1 MSSRPS
7 TDKPRTILAAALVDS
22 LIPDGPNCKVV
33 LCHFGSGQ
41 TDFVMDLQRYAKR
54 TGRPILTVNCLPS
67 ETETPFGTLSSLIDN
82 IPATTD
88 FLAVMRELDRA
99 LSAVRGQGE
108 EPALLLMENA
118 HYMDPESAYILAQIV
133 QSRIADLL
141 LLTDEDI
148 GQVENLEPFQSL
160 NVSVTLELGLLNEEE
175 VAAELRRITAAPP
188 TTGSINEIMSL
199 TGGIYELVMLVC
211 AQIESRRMWQRI
223 AGYSVLCTEQLLQND
238 WTDTAVQLVFEQ
250 LSDADA
256 IAIKQIALA
265 GTCDISFTH
274 RWLSSDGSWAFSAGL
289 LRRTQ
294 EGEIALASTLLED
307 MIIRKM
313 PPSEAGELLANPS
326 YADLRFAGKG
336 WRRALWSLLAGG
348 EATDHELAE
357 AACAANDAGQYR
369 EAYELAT
376 APSNEPISVLRRTE
390 ELRAMAKTGQD
401 IDAMADLVHFSS
413 LEVSDAEAESLST
426 FWITILP
433 RYIEKS
439 DVLQQAVTALER
451 IQEQTSGDTRTAV
464 NQRLLLVR
472 FVQSGRNGSVSPE
485 DIEAFLSD
493 SQPVEVVF
501 SALMFGLEHLILEI
515 DDPIARA
522 AVVRLGNEGTF
533 GHKLRAYASVLL
545 AQEVQGKDIAET
557 RILQKSLH
565 AYWPQGMLL
574 NALESTARA
583 WQAEHAGRH
592 EQCLA
597 DLIQATA
604 DFKAGGALDSAQH
617 TAVAVLVRDPEAED
631 LVIRELARSAA
642 SSLPEASPLFRALSA
657 LEEIALPTDGERK
670 LEDVIERLVDSA
682 LPEVA
687 IQGFW
692 HLYRFHSAEAR
703 RIVADNGAV
712 VRKLAEHTDS
722 ERYRVIAEVLMCLGS
737 SPHAV
742 ANLIDQ
748 GDGKV
753 PAEAKDVVWAEVLRA
768 CSDDS
773 ALAAE
778 ARRHLYRKGRKFD
791 TLPVVADVLEQHG
804 LSARE
809 LDISKWAA
817 RGLSNKH
824 IAMELNL
831 SVRTVEGH
839 LYRAFAK
846 LGLRDRTGL
855 NALELA

>member
-1 MSSRPS
+1 M
-7 TDKPRTILAAALVDS
+7 LAAALVDS
-22 LIPDGPNCKVV
+22 SSSDGPNCKVV

-41 TDFVMDLQRYAKR
+41 TDFAMDIQRYAKHA
-54 TGRPILTVNCLPS
+54 GRPILTVNCLPS
-67 ETETPFGTLSSLIDN
+67 ETETPFGSLSSLIDT

-99 LSAVRGQGE
+99 LSAFRDNGE
-108 EPALLLMENA
+108 GPALLLMENA
-118 HYMDPESAYILAQIV
+118 HYMDPESAYILTQIV

-148 GQVENLEPFQSL
+148 SNVENLEPFQSL
-160 NVSVTLELGLLNEEE
+160 NLSVTLELGLLNEED
-175 VAAELRRITAAPP
+175 VATELKRITAAPP
-188 TTGSINEIMSL
+188 TAGSVNEIMSL

-211 AQIESRRMWQRI
+211 AQIESRRMWQHI
-223 AGYSVLCTEQLLQND
+223 AGYSVLCTEQLFQND

-256 IAIKQIALA
+256 TAIKQIALA
-265 GTCDISFTH
+265 GTCDVSFPQ
-274 RWLSSDGSWAFSAGL
+274 RWLSSGGSWAFSAGL

-294 EGEIALASTLLED
+294 QGEVALASTLLED

-313 PPSEAGELLANPS
+313 PPSEARALLANPS
-326 YADLRFAGKG
+326 YADLKFSGMC
-336 WRRALWSLLAGG
+336 WRRVLWTLLAGG
-348 EATDHELAE
+348 EATEHELAE
-357 AACAANDAGQYR
+357 AARAANDAGQYR

-401 IDAMADLVHFSS
+401 IEAMTDLVHLSS

-426 FWITILP
+426 FWVTILP
-433 RYIEKS
+433 RYIEKN
-439 DVLQQAVTALER
+439 DVLQQAAKALER
-451 IQEQTSGDTRTAV
+451 IQEQASRDTRTV
-464 NQRLLLVR
+464 VSQRLSLAR
-472 FVQSGRNGSVSPE
+472 FVQSGRDGSVSPE
-485 DIEAFLSD
+485 GFESFLSE

-501 SALMFGLEHLILEI
+501 SALMFGLEHLTLDI
-515 DDPIARA
+515 DDPIACA

-533 GHKLRAYASVLL
+533 GQKLRAYASVLL

-583 WQAEHAGRH
+583 WQAEHAGAH
-592 EQCLA
+592 EQCLK
-597 DLIQATA
+597 DLIQAAA

-617 TAVAVLVRDPEAED
+617 AAVAVLVRDPESED
-631 LVIRELARSAA
+631 LVIRELALSAA

-657 LEEIALPTDGERK
+657 LEEIALPCDGKRK
-670 LEDVIERLVDSA
+670 LEDVIGCLVDSA

-703 RIVADNGAV
+703 RLVAENSAV
-712 VRKLAEHTDS
+712 VRRLAEHTDS
-722 ERYRVIAEVLMCLGS
+722 MRYRVIAEVLTCLGS
-737 SPHAV
+737 SPQTL
-742 ANLIDQ
+742 ANLINQ
-748 GDGKV
+748 RDGEV
-753 PAEAKDVVWAEVLRA
+753 PAEAKDIVWAEVLRT

-773 ALAAE
+773 GLAAE

-791 TLPVVADVLEQHG
+791 KLPVVADVLEQHG

-824 IAMELNL
+824 IATELNL

-846 LGLRDRTGL
+846 LGLSDRTGL